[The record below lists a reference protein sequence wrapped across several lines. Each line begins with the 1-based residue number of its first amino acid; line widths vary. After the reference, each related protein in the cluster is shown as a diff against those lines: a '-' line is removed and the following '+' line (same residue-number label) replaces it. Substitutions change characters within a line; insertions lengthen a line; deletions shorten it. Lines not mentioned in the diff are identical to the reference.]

1 MATKKYLDDS
11 GLSYFWG
18 KMKSFFAKGNG
29 RVFYGTCSTGGSTA
43 AKVVVCPDF
52 TAADLTAGTILIVSF
67 SSANT
72 ASVSDLTLN
81 VNSTGACPI
90 KKIDGTAYS
99 DLSAAGEIR
108 GTANMFIVTGTTSN
122 AFILVS
128 SDYDTTYSTITD
140 SEISTG
146 TYTGKRAVSPKV
158 LRDNF
163 YTETEVDALIAGVG
177 GTPVATSQPSGGMLP
192 NVLYKL
198 GTLSGSVTLSLAAAT
213 DNTIENEY
221 HFTFDTGS
229 TAPTIT
235 WPSNLTWSGGSAPTI
250 NASKHYEV
258 SIEDG
263 YAYATEF

>member
-1 MATKKYLDDS
+1 MSHNLLSKT
-11 GLSYFWG
+11 GLTYFWG
-18 KMKSFFAKGNG
+18 KLKAYFAKGNG

-72 ASVSDLTLN
+72 AAVSNLTLN
-81 VNSTGACPI
+81 VNNTGACPI
-90 KKIDGTAYS
+90 KKIDGTAYG
-99 DLSAAGEIR
+99 DLTAAGEIR
-108 GTANMFIVTGTTSN
+108 GTANMFIVTGTTSP

-146 TYTGKRAVSPKV
+146 TDRGKRAVSPKV

-163 YTETEVDALIAGVG
+163 YTESEVDALIAGIG
-177 GTPVATSQPSGGMLP
+177 GTPVATTQPSGGMLP

-221 HFTFDTGS
+221 HFTFDTSS

-235 WPSNLTWSGGSAPTI
+235 WPSNLTWAGGSAPTI